1 MSRGIA
7 GEYENRSEYHHDAN
21 EQRALKEQALE
32 SIEDLLLTERATE
45 TTGLWCTFENDT
57 ITRHM
62 RLAHTDAPVEDED
75 VFVGDD
81 GTIEVRQVQRRAVSV
96 DIIVQSE
103 QYRRGSLRESTEV
116 TVRESVYG
124 FKALLMTRYTIE
136 QYLGGDMKAY
146 IDHPDLTSPSGHE
159 LREMLP
165 YDYQLFERQ
174 MNVIVALRKGIL
186 AGNRGAESELS
197 S

>member
-7 GEYENRSEYHHDAN
+7 GENENRSEYHHDAN
-21 EQRALKEQALE
+21 KQLALKEQALE
-32 SIEDLLLTERATE
+32 SIEDLFLAERMTS

-57 ITRHM
+57 ITRNM
-62 RLAHTDAPVEDED
+62 KLSHTDAPVEDED
-75 VFVGDD
+75 IFVGDD
-81 GTIEVRQVQRRAVSV
+81 GMIEVRQVQRRAVSV
-96 DIIVQSE
+96 DIEVQSE
-103 QYRRGSLRESTEV
+103 RYRRGALQESTEV
-116 TVRESVYG
+116 TIRESVYG

-146 IDHPDLTSPSGHE
+146 IDHPDLTDASGHE

-165 YDYQLFERQ
+165 YDFESFEKQ